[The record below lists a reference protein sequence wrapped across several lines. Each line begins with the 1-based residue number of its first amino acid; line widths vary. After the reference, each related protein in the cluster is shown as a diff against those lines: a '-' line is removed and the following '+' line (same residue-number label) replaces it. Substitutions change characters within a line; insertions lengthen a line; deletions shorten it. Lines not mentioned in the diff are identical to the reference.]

1 MLKFQNIGRI
11 KYDQQTQKNKKLIS
25 SSVLPG
31 LLGRLS
37 EKHSQIQFY
46 QMGLY
51 HLTASNEDQASSFRR
66 QIDRRLELGQLPAAT
81 KYAVLPDPDGK
92 RVGSGGAT
100 FNVLRYLAE
109 QHPDEEHVFSE
120 KRILVIH
127 SGGDSKRVPQYS
139 AESKLFS
146 PVPHELPDGRAST
159 LFDEFMI
166 AMSGVPSRMREGMLV
181 LSGDVLLVFNP
192 LQIDAQFS
200 GAAAVSIKE
209 PVETGKD
216 HGVFL
221 NDGNGYVKNFLHKQT
236 EETLRTVGAV
246 NEQGTVDLDTGA
258 ILMSADMLQALYGL
272 ISSNGKPD
280 EEKFHNFTNEQARVS
295 FYGDILYPLASDS
308 TLEQYYKEQPE
319 GSFTEEL
326 HQCRTQL
333 WDVLRQYSLKLLCLS
348 PAQFIHFGTTRELRQ
363 LVAEEIADYEFL
375 NWSNQVVSTLN
386 ATNYATYQSYIG
398 HRAMIGEHAYIEDS
412 YVLDETKVGNGSIL
426 SGVKLRNIIVPENV
440 VLHGLPLRNGKK
452 VVRIY
457 GVLDNPKGTLEQDA
471 RFLTT
476 TLQKMVDIYNIP
488 EEQLWMETAKDIW
501 NANLYPVCD
510 TLEEA
515 VQWALTV
522 YEIADGTANKETVE
536 EWLACERTSLCA
548 SFNAADMEKVLWW
561 QRKLECRILCRKFID
576 ILTNGTYYKDALTV
590 FGARDISKDIYETL
604 MEDAEGAEF
613 SLKIRIYYALSR
625 AMKQQGVQFEGRSYD
640 HPESLCFQTI
650 QQEIYGEA
658 VKGLPDSSQ
667 YRIAKDR
674 VDVKLPVRVN
684 WGGGWTDTPPYCNE
698 NGGVVLNA
706 AISLGGILPVQITL
720 KKLPEYHV
728 EFESQ
733 DIGVKGIVHTV
744 AEIQDCHNPY
754 DSFALHKAA
763 LIATGII
770 PLSEEADLTEILK
783 RLGGGI
789 YLSTQVIGIP
799 KGSGLGTSSIL
810 SGACVKGIFEFL
822 GQEKTNEEIYQIV
835 LGMEQIMSTGGGWQ
849 DQVGGLTNGIKLI
862 TTRPGMAQKIMVEEI
877 NVPEEAM
884 AELQERF
891 AVIYTGQRR
900 LARNLLRDVVGGYIG
915 ARPESVQALKKMQ
928 EVAVLMKFHL
938 ERGEIDAFA
947 ELLNQH
953 WELSK
958 QLDSGSTN
966 TCIDQIFVS
975 SEDLIDARFI
985 SGAGGGGFL
994 MVLLKKGVTKEQLRE
1009 RLLEIFQD
1017 SGVDVWESRFV

>member
-139 AESKLFS
+139 AEGKLFS

-181 LSGDVLLVFNP
+181 LSGDVLLLFNP

-246 NEQGTVDLDTGA
+246 NEQGTVDLDTRA
-258 ILMSADMLQALYGL
+258 ILMSADMLRALYGL

-319 GSFTEEL
+319 GSFAEEL

-452 VVRIY
+452 VVHIY

-488 EEQLWMETAKDIW
+488 EEQL
-501 NANLYPVCD
+501 
-510 TLEEA
+510 
-515 VQWALTV
+515 
-522 YEIADGTANKETVE
+522 
-536 EWLACERTSLCA
+536 
-548 SFNAADMEKVLWW
+548 
-561 QRKLECRILCRKFID
+561 
-576 ILTNGTYYKDALTV
+576 
-590 FGARDISKDIYETL
+590 
-604 MEDAEGAEF
+604 
-613 SLKIRIYYALSR
+613 
-625 AMKQQGVQFEGRSYD
+625 
-640 HPESLCFQTI
+640 
-650 QQEIYGEA
+650 
-658 VKGLPDSSQ
+658 
-667 YRIAKDR
+667 
-674 VDVKLPVRVN
+674 
-684 WGGGWTDTPPYCNE
+684 
-698 NGGVVLNA
+698 
-706 AISLGGILPVQITL
+706 
-720 KKLPEYHV
+720 
-728 EFESQ
+728 
-733 DIGVKGIVHTV
+733 
-744 AEIQDCHNPY
+744 
-754 DSFALHKAA
+754 
-763 LIATGII
+763 
-770 PLSEEADLTEILK
+770 
-783 RLGGGI
+783 
-789 YLSTQVIGIP
+789 
-799 KGSGLGTSSIL
+799 
-810 SGACVKGIFEFL
+810 
-822 GQEKTNEEIYQIV
+822 
-835 LGMEQIMSTGGGWQ
+835 
-849 DQVGGLTNGIKLI
+849 
-862 TTRPGMAQKIMVEEI
+862 
-877 NVPEEAM
+877 
-884 AELQERF
+884 
-891 AVIYTGQRR
+891 
-900 LARNLLRDVVGGYIG
+900 
-915 ARPESVQALKKMQ
+915 
-928 EVAVLMKFHL
+928 
-938 ERGEIDAFA
+938 
-947 ELLNQH
+947 
-953 WELSK
+953 
-958 QLDSGSTN
+958 
-966 TCIDQIFVS
+966 
-975 SEDLIDARFI
+975 
-985 SGAGGGGFL
+985 
-994 MVLLKKGVTKEQLRE
+994 
-1009 RLLEIFQD
+1009 
-1017 SGVDVWESRFV
+1017 